1 MLCKKFHGFEPIFSS
16 PRERC
21 TSIEQVHPS
30 PLLAAGQQNGGG
42 EKIRQ
47 AKKHKG
53 LRLQQKCSGVP
64 RNAVHISHPAAAKN
78 TANERT
84 NANAHSP
91 ASVDV
96 ITIIVS
102 SYRAPS
108 PSKSSLAS
116 IDTAW
121 RERLRGE
128 GSRKTTLT
136 HSLALILIYHPIQSP
151 NHAGHAPSTERQSFA
166 SEVA

>member
-1 MLCKKFHGFEPIFSS
+1 MFLDYDAVQKYHGFEPIFSS
-16 PRERC
+16 RERC
-21 TSIEQVHPS
+21 TAIEQVHPS
-30 PLLAAGQQNGGG
+30 PLLAAGQQNGGW

-53 LRLQQKCSGVP
+53 LQQKCSGVP

-78 TANERT
+78 AADERT

-102 SYRAPS
+102 SSRAVTVQ
-108 PSKSSLAS
+108 KLFGV
-116 IDTAW
+116 D
-121 RERLRGE
+121 RYG
-128 GSRKTTLT
+128 
-136 HSLALILIYHPIQSP
+136 
-151 NHAGHAPSTERQSFA
+151 
-166 SEVA
+166 VA